1 MSATPRTELDLT
13 DLPRMDQSLLWAIR
27 TWVLGRRLGED
38 MGAKIEAV
46 FRHIGVADASHPLEG
61 FLWVLSQG
69 LTRSLQ
75 VNCTCQTAVS
85 PDETRLLAVFEW
97 LAEDKPDEAE
107 TMLSDMANERAALL
121 ALDCALRVVLQ
132 FRAGGHGSAP
142 VERATG
148 KVVSLAQARMVH

>member
-1 MSATPRTELDLT
+1 MSITPRTELELT

-38 MGAKIEAV
+38 MGAKIESV

-85 PDETRLLAVFEW
+85 PDETQLLALFD
-97 LAEDKPDEAE
+97 LLGEDKADEAE
-107 TMLSDMANERAALL
+107 AVLRDMANERATLL

-132 FRAGGHGSAP
+132 FRAGGYGFAP
-142 VERATG
+142 IDTAG
-148 KVVSLAQARMVH
+148 KVVSLAHARMVH